1 MSDATTLKSEL
12 AWFEIATPPRMHS
25 SAISYMVWR
34 KWKNDLSKKNNWTNW
49 HNTCTA
55 IICRRKLSSMGLI
68 RPMSLTPSS
77 WSSTK
82 PSSSKSKP
90 LGICLGLNPYH
101 VPQYSMISSY
111 VTSMTMKVITIWAC
125 ACNVMQLQLSISKLA
140 NSFNTLENLLFW
152 GKTNA

>member
-1 MSDATTLKSEL
+1 
-12 AWFEIATPPRMHS
+12 
-25 SAISYMVWR
+25 
-34 KWKNDLSKKNNWTNW
+34 
-49 HNTCTA
+49 
-55 IICRRKLSSMGLI
+55 MGLI